1 MITTVVLDTMITAL
15 IMSGFIKLI
24 CSTMPSVTANII
36 SSVIAAMILIIRF
49 LAFRKMK
56 PVIFFRIIYSIIW
69 TLAIFLWLATHPI
82 GALLLPIFV
91 LPLMILTA
99 VLSYFI
105 RERLRDIFDMLLYK
119 ICSRRTA
126 RRRGVTKGH

>member
-1 MITTVVLDTMITAL
+1 MITTAVLDTLITAL
-15 IMSGFIKLI
+15 IMSSSIKLV

-36 SSVIAAMILIIRF
+36 SSVIAAMVLFIRIW
-49 LAFRKMK
+49 AFRKMK

-99 VLSYFI
+99 VLFYFI
-105 RERLRDIFDMLLYK
+105 RERLRDIFDMLLYR
-119 ICSRRTA
+119 ICSKRA
-126 RRRGVTKGH
+126 ERRG